1 MTEPRQST
9 VFDYSNLRLH
19 PDGTRVYQKSTNLTP
34 RIAKVAVRTSR
45 NNWIARDAG
54 GSSNI
59 RKFKGAKKTLQD
71 LQADEEFIN
80 LETGTEVPDPEDE
93 GDGRSKIKRWDGR
106 TAKRRKFL
114 EDYDY
119 LNKDMST
126 PGTGEEPF
134 PYEPSS
140 VRLSFQHLH
149 IIFLS
154 NYHFLPSGP
163 SKMHPSLCFRI
174 LHRVW
179 PVVKY
184 LEKLSQAKERR
195 VSREESQRTTKNI
208 KAISR
213 YV

>member
-34 RIAKVAVRTSR
+34 RIAKVAVRTPR
-45 NNWIARDAG
+45 YNWIARDAG
-54 GSSNI
+54 GSSNV

-71 LQADEEFIN
+71 LQADEEFIS
-80 LETGTEVPDPEDE
+80 LETGTEVPDSEDE
-93 GDGRSKIKRWDGR
+93 GNGRKIKRWDGR

-126 PGTGEEPF
+126 SDTGAEPF

-140 VRLSFQHLH
+140 VRPSFQHLH

-154 NYHFLPSGP
+154 NNIILSSGP
-163 SKMHPSLCFRI
+163 SEMHPSLCFRI
-174 LHRVW
+174 LYRVR
-179 PVVKY
+179 PVIKY
-184 LEKLSQAKERR
+184 LQRLSQAKERG

-208 KAISR
+208 
-213 YV
+213 